1 MPREPGSEE
10 YLDSEKYEIKRRDWS
25 APGNLVDFVTRVNR
39 IRRQHRALQLYTNLR
54 FYGADDPNIVFYGK
68 MTPGRDDLVF
78 VAANL
83 DPFASHAS
91 MVDVPIAELGLGP
104 DQPYRMH
111 ELLSDRWFEW
121 RGPRGYVELQPE
133 VDLAQIFVLHG

>member
-1 MPREPGSEE
+1 M
-10 YLDSEKYEIKRRDWS
+10 
-25 APGNLVDFVTRVNR
+25 DFVTRVNR
-39 IRRQHRALQLYTNLR
+39 IRREHRALQLYTNLR
-54 FYGADDPNIVFYGK
+54 FYAADDPNIVFYGK

-111 ELLSDRWFEW
+111 ELLSDQWFEW
-121 RGPRGYVELQPE
+121 RGARGYVELHPDVE
-133 VDLAQIFVLHG
+133 PAQIFVLQR